1 LGNCILLITSREKK
15 GKGGGKK
22 KRERE
27 RKRTEGVKEEYS
39 EEDWPRDICKS

>member
-1 LGNCILLITSREKK
+1 MYFTDHKQRKEGEGGREKK
-15 GKGGGKK
+15 K
-22 KRERE
+22 ERE

>member
-1 LGNCILLITSREKK
+1 MGNCILLITSREKK

-22 KRERE
+22 KERE